1 MKDDLDHTDN
11 EVSSTED
18 TDSVESPPVL
28 KRKIDAFEVKR
39 NYLCIDN
46 GFIVRPNRKSKD
58 YDPTVEDRLYA
69 AINFGGKSGYRYVK
83 ALLDENKD
91 LDLNN
96 PELPYYTY
104 PLHYSIILR
113 EECIAEELIKRG
125 SNVNLID
132 DIGLSP
138 LNYSVGRFY
147 YEYKITELCKERE
160 NKEMKRIVTLLL
172 LNGANVFYQNHI
184 NELYPFREAI
194 RNDFYYSYNRILK
207 RIDFIKE
214 RKINTDNQFDQYI
227 TMEKNLYVSKI
238 ISTNILKHLIDNNEA
253 KALELL
259 ENGVK
264 IKGKDIVN
272 DVDDI
277 GQTFLFYAF
286 ARGMYSVMR
295 FLVLNDIN
303 VIKINKI
310 GLSVLDLDPVPFIP
324 NESARLIEIEKRQNY
339 LAILLEEMDKN
350 NGVLLSPEYYSENLK
365 QKKNEIKKD
374 EDLIQRQ
381 TEYNKKSID
390 DLLSEIDSLDST
402 KQEKEKE
409 TVVNKK
415 KRKKILNQNKKENK
429 EAKRLHN
436 EKLMRMTFLLNKFYK
451 KRAFRIFSEKIKIQK
466 DLEIKTIEMNKSKR
480 ILEKSKE
487 KRKKKLFKKITMNIA
502 RSKIINTM
510 NRINKNG
517 SNVISKVLKN
527 IRFKKRF
534 IDDKLFFFPF
544 EVD

>member
-18 TDSVESPPVL
+18 TDSVESPPIF
-28 KRKIDAFEVKR
+28 KKKIDAFEVKN
-39 NYLCIDN
+39 NYLCIDD
-46 GFIVRPNRKSKD
+46 GFIVSPNRKSND
-58 YDPTVEDRLYA
+58 FNPTVEDRLYA
-69 AINFGGKSGYRYVK
+69 AINFGGESGYRYVK

-113 EECIAEELIKRG
+113 EERIAEELIKRG

-132 DIGLSP
+132 DIGMSP
-138 LNYSVGRFY
+138 INYAVGKY
-147 YEYKITELCKERE
+147 LYEYKNVLCTPRK
-160 NKEMKRIVTLLL
+160 NKEMRRIVTLLL
-172 LNGANVFYQNHI
+172 LKGSNIFYMNPIHEI
-184 NELYPFREAI
+184 YPHQEAI
-194 RNDFYYSYNRILK
+194 RNDFYYSSNAILK
-207 RIDFIKE
+207 RLYFIREK
-214 RKINTDNQFDQYI
+214 KINNENQYDQYI
-227 TMEKNLYVSKI
+227 SMENNIYVSKI
-238 ISTNILKHLIDNNEA
+238 ITSNILNHLIDNNEA

-272 DVDDI
+272 EVDDI

-295 FLVLNDIN
+295 FLVLNGTN
-303 VIKINKI
+303 VLKVNKI
-310 GLSVLDLDPVPFIP
+310 GLTALDLEPIP
-324 NESARLIEIEKRQNY
+324 IIPDVLQCQREIEKRASY
-339 LAILLEEMDKN
+339 IAILLEEVNKN
-350 NGVLLSPEYYSENLK
+350 NGVLLSPEYYLENLK
-365 QKKNEIKKD
+365 QKKNEIKKEE

-381 TEYNKKSID
+381 SEYNKKSID

-415 KRKKILNQNKKENK
+415 KRKKILSQNKKENK
-429 EAKRLHN
+429 EAKRLRN
-436 EKLMRMTFLLNKFYK
+436 EKLLRMTFLLNKFYK
-451 KRAFRIFSEKIKIQK
+451 ERAFRIFSEKIKIQK
-466 DLEIKTIEMNKSKR
+466 DLEIKTIEMNKSKK

-517 SNVISKVLKN
+517 SNIISKVLKN
-527 IRFKKRF
+527 IRHKKRF
-534 IDDKLFFFPF
+534 IGDKIFFFPF
-544 EVD
+544 ELD